1 MARYQNLEDQM
12 AGINIE
18 EEENEGFVFDGD
30 IEEEI
35 NKYNLCLIRRF
46 LTEKNINTRAMKTK
60 MADI

>member
-46 LTEKNINTRAMKTK
+46 LTEKNINTRVMKTK